1 MADGRGAPVTG
12 TVDEPWGASP
22 AGDSH
27 NDPAPA
33 DASANGV
40 TSIATLNPPLTDA
53 NSEEFKTKA
62 EEAGWGA
69 KIPVDYEIYNQRGGN
84 FADYMGK
91 GVVYEWSDD
100 FGDVAPELPEL
111 EQHLFG
117 GEFRI
122 RRGGNYKALE
132 MQVTT
137 EGPKALAPARTFP
150 TAGLH
155 PVMLDNVVNK
165 CQYPEPTPIQQY
177 TIPAV
182 LQGNDVIAVAQT
194 GSGKTAAYLIP
205 VLSRLMGKAKKLCA
219 PKARPQGPGVRAEP
233 LVVVVV
239 PTRELAIQVFDE
251 TRRLCYRSMLRPV
264 VAYGG
269 LPLGQCLD
277 ELSKGCDVLI
287 ASPGRLCDLMERPA
301 ALTMSRIKYTILD
314 EADEMLHDDWQEE
327 LGKIMAGG
335 DANEDADHTY
345 LMFSA
350 TFPAPLRKLAREYMA
365 DHHYVLR
372 VGRAGSTHKNVQQTV
387 IYVDRDR
394 KRDAL
399 FNLLYTSDPA
409 RTLIFCNSKA
419 AVDQVDDFLYN
430 RHLPT
435 TSIHSGRSQRER
447 EDSIRAFRSGK
458 APILIATG
466 ISSRGWDVANIAHV
480 INYDLPSAMH
490 GGINEYVHRIG
501 RTARMGHKGLATSF
515 YNDRDEELAQALVN
529 VLAESGSDIP
539 EFLTH
544 LQPEDGA
551 AIAFDDDSDDEAE
564 GGAGFGAAE
573 DGDGT
578 EAAAGETG
586 GSVAESAWG
595 GAATVENDGA
605 LAADADTTAA
615 ASAW

>member
-1 MADGRGAPVTG
+1 MADSWGAPSTK
-12 TVDEPWGASP
+12 TADDPWGASAAVDGHVDSTP
-22 AGDSH
+22 AGS
-27 NDPAPA
+27 
-33 DASANGV
+33 STNGV
-40 TSIATLNPPLTDA
+40 TSVGTSNPPITDA
-53 NSEEFKTKA
+53 NNEEYKLKA
-62 EEAGWGA
+62 AEAGWGD
-69 KIPVDYEIYNQRGGN
+69 KIPVDYETYNQRGGD

-91 GVVYEWSDD
+91 GAVYEWSDD

-117 GEFRI
+117 GEFRT

-132 MQVTT
+132 MQVNT
-137 EGPKALAPARTFP
+137 EGPNALAPARTFA

-182 LQGNDVIAVAQT
+182 LQGNDIIAVAQT

-219 PKARPQGPGVRAEP
+219 PKARAQGPGVRAEP

-277 ELSKGCDVLI
+277 ELAKGCDILV
-287 ASPGRLCDLMERPA
+287 ASPGRLCDLMERPS

-365 DHHYVLR
+365 DDHYVLR
-372 VGRAGSTHKNVQQTV
+372 VGRAGSTHKNVQQNV

-399 FNLLYTSDPA
+399 FDLLYTSDPA

-466 ISSRGWDVANIAHV
+466 ISSRGWDVANIKHV

-539 EFLTH
+539 DFLAH
-544 LQPEDGA
+544 LQPEEGA
-551 AIAFDDDSDDEAE
+551 AIAFDDDSEDEPE
-564 GGAGFGAAE
+564 GGAGLGAGDDADGTVAPAGE
-573 DGDGT
+573 DGGF
-578 EAAAGETG
+578 G
-586 GSVAESAWG
+586 GESAWG
-595 GAATVENDGA
+595 GTATADDGGA
-605 LAADADTTAA
+605 FAADAHATAA